1 MSELTVLNGKQA
13 GARHSLQ
20 HGQSYLFGASED
32 DDFIFS
38 EAGKARAMLRQEGDQ
53 ITTTSLA
60 GSVKLNGTVLPQGIS
75 QSAPLPCQLDLEN
88 TQLRLGVEAVNERL
102 LGAAHVQAAQTQL
115 HKPKSQHG
123 VWLVLIAVLCC
134 ISAALYVEA
143 TGEALSR
150 DEHFAQMQ
158 ARGKLMSRW
167 QDRSDVSLTWK
178 EPTKGG
184 RMQLVGF
191 VADNQTEANVRA
203 DIAKSGLS
211 VDVKL
216 QNFQAMSQEIQ
227 MAFKHGDKPANVRHE
242 SGGAFTLTIES
253 DQWAFV
259 KSKVSKFNILPE
271 GLNQIDVIFSD
282 VWMRSNGD
290 ALRLRYARSGPLDE
304 LGMAA
309 DLESLVLPLQTRKSL
324 AAIQLRPTPALVTD
338 KKERILQGAILS
350 NGVELLEI
358 QHDWITLTK
367 NGMVRRQRLG

>member
-13 GARHSLQ
+13 GAKHLLP

-75 QSAPLPCQLDLEN
+75 QSAQLPCQLDLES
-88 TQLRLGVEAVNERL
+88 TQLRLGAETVNERSP
-102 LGAAHVQAAQTQL
+102 GAAHVQAAQKQ
-115 HKPKSQHG
+115 KPKPQHG
-123 VWLVLIAVLCC
+123 VWLMLIAVLCC

-143 TGEALSR
+143 TGEAFSR
-150 DEHFAQMQ
+150 GEHLAQMQ

-167 QDRSDVSLTWK
+167 QDRSDVSLTWN

-191 VADNQTEANVRA
+191 VADNQTEASVRS
-203 DIAKSGLS
+203 DIAKSGLL

-216 QNFQAMSQEIQ
+216 QNFQEMSHAIQ
-227 MAFKHGDKPANVRHE
+227 TAFKHGDKLANVRHE
-242 SGGAFTLTIES
+242 SGGAFTLTIDSE
-253 DQWAFV
+253 QWAFV
-259 KSKVSKFNILPE
+259 KSKVSKFSILPE

-290 ALRLRYARSGPLDE
+290 ALRLRYARSGPLDD
-304 LGMAA
+304 LGMAV

-367 NGMVRRQRLG
+367 NGMVRRQRLS